1 MYDYEYIS
9 PIDPDEVI
17 VPQKDFY
24 LPDLIKRMSGLIDLN
39 AVGSLSFNQSYF
51 FTNHFPRELT
61 PEEKVPE

>member
-17 VPQKDFY
+17 VPQQDY
-24 LPDLIKRMSGLIDLN
+24 SIPDMIERLTGLMDVSNL
-39 AVGSLSFNQSYF
+39 GSLSFNQSYF

-61 PEEKVPE
+61 AEETVPE